1 MLLPSP
7 SQQPQAPNGHP
18 WLSLEECSSGSIA
31 RTYGRSLFNHNKMV
45 FKLDCVIQITPMPV
59 LAQKLK
65 CSKRGDVVRF
75 LI

>member
-1 MLLPSP
+1 LKNATRVRPRALMG
-7 SQQPQAPNGHP
+7 AA
-18 WLSLEECSSGSIA
+18 C
-31 RTYGRSLFNHNKMV
+31 FNHNKMV